1 MSDILEIKGKHSQ
14 SFSDLKKIPGVF
26 PKKKETEGWMGMRI
40 GVPKEM
46 KNNENRVAM
55 TPAGVMQLVQHGHEV
70 FVETSAGMNS
80 GFMDELYIDAGATIV
95 QNAADAW
102 ACDMV
107 IKVKEPIQEEY
118 SFLRDGLI
126 LFTYLHLAADRE
138 LTQHLIEKNV
148 VAIAYETVQAE
159 DRSLPLLTP
168 MSEVAG
174 RMATQIGA
182 SFLEKSK
189 GGKGILLGGVPGVG
203 RGKVTII
210 GGGVVGMNAAKI
222 AIGLGA
228 HVSIIDV
235 NPTRLRELDDIFG
248 NSITTL
254 MSNPMTIGQAVADSD
269 LVIGAVLIPGAKA
282 PKLVTT
288 EMVRLM
294 EEGSVI
300 VDVAID
306 QGGIFE
312 TATHVT
318 THANPTYT
326 KHGVVHYAVGNMP
339 GAVPRTSTIALT
351 NVTVPYIL
359 QIANKGYERAFA
371 ENKSLQK
378 GLNVIEGKV
387 VYEEVAKAH
396 NLPYSQLF

>member
-1 MSDILEIKGKHSQ
+1 
-14 SFSDLKKIPGVF
+14 
-26 PKKKETEGWMGMRI
+26 MRI
-40 GVPKEM
+40 GVPKEI
-46 KNNENRVAM
+46 KNNENRVAL
-55 TPAGVMQLVQHGHEV
+55 TPAGVLQLVQQNHAV
-70 FVETSAGMNS
+70 FIETGAGMNS
-80 GFMDELYIDAGATIV
+80 GFFDELYLEAGATIV
-95 QNAADAW
+95 QSAADAW

-118 SFLRDGLI
+118 QYFYDGLI

-138 LTQHLIEKNV
+138 LTEALMQKSV
-148 VAIAYETVQAE
+148 VAIAYETVQLE

-182 SFLEKSK
+182 SFLEKTK
-189 GGKGILLGGVPGVG
+189 GGKGVLLGGVPGVS

-222 AIGLGA
+222 AVGLGA
-228 HVSIIDV
+228 QVSLLDV

-248 NSITTL
+248 NSITTI
-254 MSNPMTIGQAVADSD
+254 MSNPYTIGQAVAESD
-269 LVIGAVLIPGAKA
+269 LVVGAVLIPGAKA

-359 QIANKGYERAFA
+359 QIANKGYERALK
-371 ENKSLQK
+371 ENNALQK
-378 GLNVIEGKV
+378 GLNVIDGKI
-387 VYEEVAKAH
+387 VYEGVAKAH
-396 NLPYSQLF
+396 NLPYVTTI

>member
-1 MSDILEIKGKHSQ
+1 ME
-14 SFSDLKKIPGVF
+14 
-26 PKKKETEGWMGMRI
+26 MRI
-40 GVPKEM
+40 GVPKEI
-46 KNNENRVAM
+46 KNNENRVAL
-55 TPAGVMQLVQHGHEV
+55 TPAGVMQLVQHNHEV
-70 FVETSAGMNS
+70 FVETGAGLNS
-80 GFMDELYIDAGATIV
+80 GFFDELYIDAGARIV
-95 QNAADAW
+95 PTAADAW

-107 IKVKEPIQEEY
+107 IKVKEPIQEEFQY
-118 SFLRDGLI
+118 FYDGLL

-138 LTQHLIEKNV
+138 LTEALIQKNV
-148 VAIAYETVQAE
+148 VAIAYETVQLE

-182 SFLEKSK
+182 SFLEKTK
-189 GGKGILLGGVPGVG
+189 GGKGVLLGGVPGVS
-203 RGKVTII
+203 RGKVTVI

-222 AIGLGA
+222 AVGLGA
-228 HVSIIDV
+228 QVSILDV
-235 NPTRLRELDDIFG
+235 SATRLRELDDIFG

-254 MSNPMTIGQAVADSD
+254 MSNPFTIGQAVAESD

-282 PKLVTT
+282 PKLVTE

-294 EEGSVI
+294 EEGLVI

-359 QIANKGYERAFA
+359 QVANKGYERAFA
-371 ENKSLQK
+371 ENRALHK
-378 GLNVIEGKV
+378 GLNVIGGKV
-387 VYEEVAKAH
+387 VYEGVARAH
-396 NLPYSQLF
+396 NLPFVTTI